1 MHTSTDDP
9 QTPTDELR
17 TAPATDA
24 APLRDV
30 FAKARHHERAELLA
44 AARAADVI
52 PYFHVLSTPAMPVVE
67 MEGAQRIMLGSNN
80 YLGLTGD
87 ERVLA
92 GAQDALHR
100 YGTGL
105 TGSRPLNGTT
115 PLHLELEAEIAEW
128 MGSEDALVFTTG
140 HQANLGTLGTILGV
154 GDTVIA
160 DSGDHASILDG
171 CLLSRAKLRP
181 FRHNRLEKL
190 EKMLQ
195 RAEGD
200 GGGVLVVVDGVFS
213 MEGDIAPLVD
223 ICELC
228 ERYGARLM
236 VDEAHGA
243 GVLGARGAGTAE
255 LLGLEDRVDL
265 RVGTF
270 SKSLASC
277 GGFVAG
283 PADVLEYLRYYSRA
297 FIFTASAVPAALG
310 AALAALRVLRSPDGA
325 ALLERVL
332 GNAWRLRDGLEQLG
346 FAVVA
351 PQSLPPRPSVI
362 GAQAASHPLAAQ
374 VAPNPQAADGASHPT
389 GAAPGVRLDPQGAP
403 AIVTPIVP
411 VLVGDDWKAALLWR
425 ALYDAGVFVNTAL
438 HPAVPPGGALLRTSV
453 MATHDEAVIDRALD
467 AFARVKHTFEAA
479 HGPLPRPKEKGRF

>member
-1 MHTSTDDP
+1 MAISTNEP
-9 QTPTDELR
+9 PTGSDGQ
-17 TAPATDA
+17 PA
-24 APLRDV
+24 RSDV
-30 FAKARHHERAELLA
+30 FAKARHHERAEVLA
-44 AARAADVI
+44 AARKADVL
-52 PYFHVLSTPAMPVVE
+52 PYFHVLTSPAMPVVE

-190 EKMLQ
+190 EKMLG

-213 MEGDIAPLVD
+213 MEGDIAPLLD

-325 ALLERVL
+325 ALLARVL
-332 GNAWRLRDGLEQLG
+332 DNAWRLRDGLEQLG

-351 PQSLPPRPSVI
+351 PQPLPARPSVM
-362 GAQAASHPLAAQ
+362 GALAMPGSPVADLRSHP
-374 VAPNPQAADGASHPT
+374 P
-389 GAAPGVRLDPQGAP
+389 GAAPGVRLDATGAP
-403 AIVTPIVP
+403 RIVTPIVP
-411 VLVGDDWKAALLWR
+411 ILVGDDWKAALLWR

-453 MATHDEAVIDRALD
+453 MATHDETVIDRALN
-467 AFARVKHTFEAA
+467 TFEQVKRDFEAK
-479 HGPLPRPKEKGRF
+479 HGPLPGPGHPA